1 MEWEVIE
8 SLITQA
14 VVDGIIKVECPRCGD
29 LITAEP
35 DAKDLYCEACEKVVM
50 RNPMIEFG
58 LI

>member
-1 MEWEVIE
+1 MEWEEIE

-14 VVDGIIKVECPRCGD
+14 VVDGIIKVECPKCGD

-35 DAKDLYCEACEKVVM
+35 DAKQFYCAACEKVVM
-50 RNPMIEFG
+50 RNPMIELG